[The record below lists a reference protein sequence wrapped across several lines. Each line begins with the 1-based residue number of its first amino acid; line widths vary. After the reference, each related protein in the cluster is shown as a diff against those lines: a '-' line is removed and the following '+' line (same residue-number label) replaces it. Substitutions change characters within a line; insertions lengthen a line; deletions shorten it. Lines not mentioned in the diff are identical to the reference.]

1 MLVLKKTD
9 FSKYVKE
16 RYESQVSWY
25 DERSIFYKR
34 LNYAFQIPTIFI
46 AAIIPIFAVLEQKWI
61 TVILSAITAIFIGTL
76 NFGKFEEQW
85 HNYRSTCEALKKELY
100 FYDARIDEYRE
111 AAEPEELFVQ
121 RVESII
127 SSEHTKWTSI
137 EKTKRNKADKAT

>member
-1 MLVLKKTD
+1 MLILKKTEFD
-9 FSKYVKE
+9 KYVKE

-25 DERSIFYKR
+25 DGRSIFYKR

-61 TVILSAITAIFIGTL
+61 TVILAAITAIFIGIL

-100 FYDARIDEYRE
+100 FHNAKIFEYRE

-127 SSEHTKWTSI
+127 SSEHTKWTAI
-137 EKTKRNKADKAT
+137 EKTKGSKDKAI